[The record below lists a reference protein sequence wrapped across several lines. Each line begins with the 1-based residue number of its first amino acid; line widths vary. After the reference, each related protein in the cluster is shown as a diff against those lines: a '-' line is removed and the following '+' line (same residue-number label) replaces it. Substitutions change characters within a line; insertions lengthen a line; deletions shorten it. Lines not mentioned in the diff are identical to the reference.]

1 MKDERL
7 GDPGIHQ
14 LRHPCPRHP
23 ILLAAT
29 PQRAPTAV
37 GDMMPESPEC
47 RPAGRPF
54 VVIDVAADNPSQP
67 LLLIGDRLVLAPSQ
81 LLLDLLELRSHAVL
95 SGFPL

>member
-29 PQRAPTAV
+29 PQRAPPEV
-37 GDMMPESPEC
+37 GDMMPEYLEC
-47 RPAGRPF
+47 PTVGRHC
-54 VVIDVAADNPSQP
+54 VVIEVAADNPSQP
-67 LLLIGDRLVLAPSQ
+67 LPLLGDRLVHAPSQ
-81 LLLDLLELRSHAVL
+81 LLLDLLELRSHAVR